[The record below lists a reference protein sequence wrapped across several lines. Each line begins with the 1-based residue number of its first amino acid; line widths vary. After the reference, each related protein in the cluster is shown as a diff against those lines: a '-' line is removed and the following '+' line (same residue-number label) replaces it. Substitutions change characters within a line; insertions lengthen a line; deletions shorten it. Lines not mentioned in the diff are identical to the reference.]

1 MIRYLR
7 VLASR
12 IGGLFTAGRD
22 DREFE
27 RELEVHLAMLTEE
40 NVRRGMAPG
49 EARRAARIRLG
60 GVAGLREGHHDL
72 RVAGVIETFAQDVR
86 HGLRLLRKS
95 PGYTTVAVLT
105 LVLGIGANTAVFSVV
120 NAVLLEPL
128 PYRDSGKL
136 EFVWSTM
143 ISQGI
148 PISGSSAPDFREWR
162 ARNRV
167 FTDMA
172 AGSYGDFDLA
182 IHGQEPVRLKG
193 VNITAALFP
202 LLGVNPIL
210 GRTFLAE
217 EEQWGRHHVVLLS
230 YGLWQSRFGGD
241 PNVLGR
247 TVHLDGEDETIVG
260 VMPRGMPFFD
270 DLPPVDLW
278 APLAYGP
285 KDEMNTRGN
294 HYLQVVARLKPGVT
308 VAQAQANVSDVAQ
321 QLENEHPENKG
332 LGGKVV
338 PVREQLVG
346 DVQPALLILLGA
358 VSFVLLIACF
368 NVANLMLARATS
380 REQEF
385 AVRCALGAS
394 RGRLLRLLI
403 AESIPITVLS
413 GLGGVLLAAWSI
425 QFLTALIPSNLPR
438 FNPVGIDG
446 HVLMF
451 TAAASLVTAT
461 LFSLIPAVHV
471 SKTGVQESLREGTRG
486 GNESR
491 GRRRTRNVLVVVE
504 VALALLLLVGAGLL
518 IETLSALRRADP
530 GFACAHVL
538 TMQIP
543 LSSADFPD
551 GHENQSLQFFHDL
564 EERVRA
570 LPGVKDAGMTTTLP
584 LGFGNGWGKYVDVQG
599 HTPPTSIDKVPV
611 VRFQMSS
618 GGYMPAI
625 GARLRNGRFFSDQD
639 DQRGAAVAII
649 NETFARQFFP
659 NEDPVGK
666 TIRMLPP
673 LNLLPADSPLD
684 QFAPLRTVVGVIAD
698 MKDTAVS
705 QPALATVYAP
715 YAQYK
720 NEGWNSVPILV
731 VRTTGDPLAVAS
743 AVRDQVHA
751 LLADQP
757 VAEVAPME
765 QLLARSLSQARFIM
779 LLLSIFAGVALVLA
793 AVGIYGVMAY
803 TAAQR
808 THEIGIRMAL
818 GARPKDVM
826 GLVLKL
832 GTKLALTGLA
842 IGTVAAFG
850 LTRLMSSLLY
860 GVNATDPI
868 TFIAMAALLGVV
880 AVGACWIPAR
890 RVMRVDPMIALR
902 YE

>member
-1 MIRYLR
+1 MISYLR
-7 VLASR
+7 VFASR
-12 IGGLFTAGRD
+12 IRGLFTAGRD
-22 DREFE
+22 DQEFE
-27 RELEVHLAMLTEE
+27 RELEIHLAMLTEE

-60 GVAGLREGHHDL
+60 GSAGLREGHHDL
-72 RVAGVIETFAQDVR
+72 RVARVVETFSQDVR

-95 PGYTTVAVLT
+95 PGFTTVAVLT

-136 EFVWSTM
+136 DFVWSTM

-162 ARNRV
+162 ARNQV
-167 FTDMA
+167 FTDVA
-172 AGSYGDFDLA
+172 AWSYGDFDIA
-182 IHGQEPVRLKG
+182 VQGQEPMRLKG
-193 VNITAALFP
+193 AAITAALFP
-202 LLGVNPIL
+202 LLGVNPAL
-210 GRTFLAE
+210 GRTFLPE

-230 YGLWQSRFGGD
+230 YGLWQSRFAGD
-241 PNVLGR
+241 PKILGR
-247 TVHLDGEDETIVG
+247 TIHLDGEDETIVG

-270 DLPPVDLW
+270 DLPPVDVW
-278 APLAYGP
+278 APLAYAP

-308 VAQAQANVSDVAQ
+308 IGQAQADVSDIAK
-321 QLENEHPENKG
+321 QLETEYPENKG

-346 DVQPALLILLGA
+346 DVQPALIILLGA
-358 VSFVLLIACF
+358 VSFVLLIACL

-385 AVRCALGAS
+385 AVRSALGAS
-394 RGRLLRLLI
+394 RGRLLRLLV
-403 AESIPITVLS
+403 AESIPITLLS
-413 GLGGVLLAAWSI
+413 GIGGVLVAAWAI
-425 QFLTALIPSNLPR
+425 KLLTALMPSNLPR

-471 SKTGVQESLREGTRG
+471 SKTDVQESLREGARG
-486 GNESR
+486 GNENR
-491 GRRRTRNVLVVVE
+491 GRRRTRNLLVVVE

-518 IETLSALRRADP
+518 IETLSALRRADA
-530 GFACAHVL
+530 GFASAHVL
-538 TMQIP
+538 TMQVP
-543 LSSADFPD
+543 LSSADFPH
-551 GHENQSLQFFHDL
+551 GHEDQSLQFFNDL
-564 EERVRA
+564 EQRVRA
-570 LPGVKDAGMTTTLP
+570 LPGVKDAGITTTLP
-584 LGFGNGWGKYVDVQG
+584 LGFGSGWGKYVDVQG
-599 HTPPTSIDKVPV
+599 HTPPTSIDQVPV

-618 GGYMPAI
+618 PGYMPAI
-625 GARLRNGRFFSDQD
+625 GARLRKGRFFSDQD

-649 NETFARQFFP
+649 NETFERQFFS
-659 NEDPVGK
+659 NENPVGK
-666 TIRMLPP
+666 SIRMLPP
-673 LNLLPADSPLD
+673 LNLLPAGSPLD
-684 QFAPLRTVVGVIAD
+684 QFAPLRTVVAVIAD
-698 MKDTAVS
+698 MKDTSMS
-705 QPALATVYAP
+705 QPALPTVFAP

-720 NEGWNSVPILV
+720 NEGWDPAPMLV
-731 VRTTGDPLAVAS
+731 VQTTGDALAAAS

-757 VAEVAPME
+757 VAELATMD
-765 QLLARSLSQARFIM
+765 QLRARSLSQTRFIM
-779 LLLSIFAGVALVLA
+779 LLLSIFAGIALVLA

-803 TAAQR
+803 TAVQR

-818 GARPKDVM
+818 GAEPKDVM

-832 GTKLALTGLA
+832 GTKLALAGVA
-842 IGTVAAFG
+842 IGTIAAFG

-860 GVNATDPI
+860 GVSATDPV
-868 TFIAMAALLGVV
+868 TFIAVAVLLGLV
-880 AVGACWIPAR
+880 AVASCFIPAR